1 MFRFWSKLYSSKSD
15 ALSSTSSRASNAS
28 SFASL
33 AIADTL
39 LLSNLAPAF
48 AIGKL
53 SESTTLAEITETTF
67 AQVVEGSSGFSG
79 KGISAS
85 LTLLRKALSVVSNN
99 SISQGRDI
107 VKGLGGGHGH
117 EKETDCLKR
126 GQVEL
131 QAKKFWDFKVYLRLS
146 WRFRGSGYK
155 SFT

>member
-1 MFRFWSKLYSSKSD
+1 M
-15 ALSSTSSRASNAS
+15 SSTSSRASNAS

-33 AIADTL
+33 AIVDTL

-53 SESTTLAEITETTF
+53 SGSTTLAEITETTF
-67 AQVVEGSSGFSG
+67 AQAVGGSSGFSG

-85 LTLLRKALSVVSNN
+85 LTLLRKALSVVSYY

-117 EKETDCLKR
+117 EKETDCLKK
-126 GQVEL
+126 
-131 QAKKFWDFKVYLRLS
+131 AKLSYRPRNFGILKFTYDFHGDSEREWL
-146 WRFRGSGYK
+146 
-155 SFT
+155 